1 MRKRKAANKWAGNL
15 RRSLALA
22 LVLSGGAY
30 VCLPSMAS
38 ATESIYTNDSNKSVV
53 ESSDNDATSTAI
65 TGNTLTLPGEGYTN
79 AIGGYSLAFSGGG
92 DATSGNVTNNTL
104 TVGYSTT
111 NAYGGYSFAYVSS
124 GTGTATSY
132 NANGNTLTII
142 AGGSA
147 EVEAYGGCS
156 YAHSYTGNATSGEAS
171 SNTVYVQS
179 GTNGPV
185 YGGASKASAD
195 VNDNSPTVT
204 SAAANGNKVYIFGG
218 SVSGVYGGYSDASDC
233 TTAKS
238 GTASNNTV
246 TISGSSTITGDV
258 YGGYSDASSNTSAT
272 SDTASNNT
280 VTISGNSTISGNVY
294 GGFSVASGI
303 SSATSGDASN
313 NVINIYDSP
322 NLTAATLYGGYSLAN
337 VNNAPTFGKTEN
349 NTLNIYTSGLTV
361 KNILNFANINFYLP
375 SSVVS
380 GDTILTLTSTDGTG
394 LRGVSIKAG
403 VMGGSS
409 LAVGD
414 TVTLLTN
421 THGISTDSTTSYGT
435 LSAGVS
441 LDYGLSVAKTGDNSI
456 TATITSV
463 SSGLKAQTK
472 SLVETSAG
480 AAAFLN
486 GGMSMMAGAGIVNA
500 ANAVHAATGSI
511 TESTES
517 QAAVAPLA
525 VNNTKSSAVAVKAT
539 DKPAAAQAARTM
551 APFAAMSG
559 SAVREHTGSY
569 VDVRGINL
577 AVGFAK
583 EVKNAQGTLLFGPMV
598 EYGAGKYT
606 SHLDDGTRGDG
617 NTHYAGGGFFAKETQ
632 KNGFY
637 YEGSLRAGR
646 TTADYRSY
654 DLSGVTGTSDG
665 HVSYDSSANYWGAHL
680 GLGKIL
686 TLANGNTLDFYGKYF
701 HARTGSDDVTLS
713 SGEQYHFDAVES
725 DTVRIGGRYTHPVS
739 STASIYAGLAYQYEF
754 NGDARAHYKGM
765 STASPSIKGGSG
777 LLELGWQV
785 KPSAH
790 SPLTLDLG
798 LTGWVGRQEGVTF
811 QAGAQWKL

>member
-1 MRKRKAANKWAGNL
+1 
-15 RRSLALA
+15 
-22 LVLSGGAY
+22 
-30 VCLPSMAS
+30 MAS
-38 ATESIYTNDSNKSVV
+38 AADTSAIGKQGDTHASGNDV
-53 ESSDNDATSTAI
+53 SSDDVSNA
-65 TGNTLTLPGEGYTN
+65 TLTIDKSY
-79 AIGGYSLAFSGGG
+79 
-92 DATSGNVTNNTL
+92 DH
-104 TVGYSTT
+104 
-111 NAYGGYSFAYVSS
+111 AYGGYSYARISS
-124 GTGTATSY
+124 GTGTATSG

-142 AGGSA
+142 AGGSVGIA
-147 EVEAYGGCS
+147 DNNGYSAYGGYS
-156 YAHSYTGNATSGEAS
+156 YAYSFTGNAKSGEAS

-179 GTNGPV
+179 GSNGDV
-185 YGGASKASAD
+185 YGGASKAVTAFVSNRQTA
-195 VNDNSPTVT
+195 T
-204 SAAANGNKVYIFGG
+204 SAAADKNKVYISGG
-218 SVSGVYGGYSDASDC
+218 SVGNVYGGYSGASGS

-246 TISGSSTITGDV
+246 TISGSSTIKISV
-258 YGGYSDASSNTSAT
+258 YGGSSYA
-272 SDTASNNT
+272 
-280 VTISGNSTISGNVY
+280 Y
-294 GGFSVASGI
+294 GG
-303 SSATSGDASN
+303 SSAASGDASN
-313 NVINIYDSP
+313 NVINIYGSP
-322 NLTAATLYGGYSLAN
+322 TFTNTILYGGYSDASYFGN
-337 VNNAPTFGKTEN
+337 IGTAITGKTEN

-486 GGMSMMAGAGIVNA
+486 AGMSMMAGAGIVNA
-500 ANAVHAATGSI
+500 ANAVHAETG
-511 TESTES
+511 
-517 QAAVAPLA
+517 AVPAVDSGSAHSSPSA
-525 VNNTKSSAVAVKAT
+525 VNSTKSSAAAAKAT

-559 SAVREHTGSY
+559 SAVRAHTGSY
-569 VDVRGINL
+569 VDVRGVNL

-583 EVKNAQGTLLFGPMV
+583 EVNNASGTLLFGPMV
-598 EYGAGKYT
+598 EYGAGSYT

-617 NTHYAGGGFFAKETQ
+617 NTHYIGGGIFAKETQ

-686 TLANGNTLDFYGKYF
+686 TLANGNTLDLYGKYF

-725 DTVRIGGRYTHPVS
+725 DTVRIGGRCTHPVS
-739 STASIYAGLAYQYEF
+739 STAFIYAGLAYQYEF

>member
-1 MRKRKAANKWAGNL
+1 
-15 RRSLALA
+15 
-22 LVLSGGAY
+22 
-30 VCLPSMAS
+30 MAS
-38 ATESIYTNDSNKSVV
+38 AADTSAIGKQGDTHASGNDV
-53 ESSDNDATSTAI
+53 SSDDVSNA
-65 TGNTLTLPGEGYTN
+65 TLTIDKSY
-79 AIGGYSLAFSGGG
+79 
-92 DATSGNVTNNTL
+92 DH
-104 TVGYSTT
+104 
-111 NAYGGYSFAYVSS
+111 AYGGYSYARISS
-124 GTGTATSY
+124 GTGTATSG

-142 AGGSA
+142 AGGSVGIA
-147 EVEAYGGCS
+147 DNNGYSAYGGYS
-156 YAHSYTGNATSGEAS
+156 YAYSFTGNAKSGEAS

-179 GTNGPV
+179 GSNGDV
-185 YGGASKASAD
+185 YGGASKAVTAFVSNRQTA
-195 VNDNSPTVT
+195 T
-204 SAAANGNKVYIFGG
+204 SAAADKNKVYISGG
-218 SVSGVYGGYSDASDC
+218 SVGNVYGGYSCASGS

-246 TISGSSTITGDV
+246 TISGSSTIKISV
-258 YGGYSDASSNTSAT
+258 YGGYSDASGNTTAT

-280 VTISGNSTISGNVY
+280 VTISGSPTISGNVY
-294 GGFSVASGI
+294 GGSSYAYGG
-303 SSATSGDASN
+303 SSAASGDASN
-313 NVINIYDSP
+313 NVINIYGSP
-322 NLTAATLYGGYSLAN
+322 TFTNTILYGGYSDASYFGN
-337 VNNAPTFGKTEN
+337 IGTAITGKTEN
-349 NTLNIYTSGLTV
+349 NTLNIYTSGLTAN
-361 KNILNFANINFYLP
+361 NILNFANINFYLP

-380 GDTILTLTSTDGTG
+380 GDTILTLTSTEGTD
-394 LRGVSIKAG
+394 LKGVSIKAG

-414 TVTLLTN
+414 TVTLLKTTN
-421 THGISTDSTTSYGT
+421 GTISTDSTTSYGT

-486 GGMSMMAGAGIVNA
+486 AGMSMMAGAGIVNA
-500 ANAVHAATGSI
+500 ANAVHAETG
-511 TESTES
+511 
-517 QAAVAPLA
+517 AVPAVDSGSAHSSPSA
-525 VNNTKSSAVAVKAT
+525 VNSTKSSAAAAKAT

-559 SAVREHTGSY
+559 SAVRAHTGSY
-569 VDVRGINL
+569 VDVRGVNL

-583 EVKNAQGTLLFGPMV
+583 EVNNASGTLLFGPMV
-598 EYGAGKYT
+598 EYGAGSYT
-606 SHLDDGTRGDG
+606 SHLDNGTRGDG
-617 NTHYAGGGFFAKETQ
+617 NTHYIGGGFFAKETQ

-686 TLANGNTLDFYGKYF
+686 TLANGNTLDLYGKYF

-725 DTVRIGGRYTHPVS
+725 DTVRIGGRCTHPVS
-739 STASIYAGLAYQYEF
+739 STAFIYAGLAYQYEF